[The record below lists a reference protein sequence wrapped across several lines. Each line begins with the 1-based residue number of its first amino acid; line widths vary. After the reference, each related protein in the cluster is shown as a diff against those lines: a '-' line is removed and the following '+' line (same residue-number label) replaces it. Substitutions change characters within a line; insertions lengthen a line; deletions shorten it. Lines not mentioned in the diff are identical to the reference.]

1 MEALAQGG
9 TEAPAGSAN
18 QTRTA
23 SSNSGSAADS
33 LPLSVPTTATVDD
46 GGKADAEKRARDI
59 FKKLAKEAGGEDAT
73 VENED
78 GDDDEEL
85 DGAGEGD
92 DAANAGEAKADKT
105 ASEKKPEKQSDAPT
119 PEALNEAREALVR
132 DSWTLADLEK
142 LPPGRVLELGTKAR
156 QRQQAADRFGST
168 KAQEVAALKAKLAE
182 LEGSPNN
189 NPQQGQNAAV
199 DGAAKVAAD
208 DPVIKGIKEKLSKLG
223 ELASPEAQ
231 AAIEDALSHVYT
243 SARSQMNEQV
253 QQQLAQI
260 TASTERQMLSAARK
274 SLQSDYPDLKDD
286 AKFADV
292 VKKAGAFAKTGLYGP
307 DDMEKL
313 ITDVCKTM
321 FTPGIKDVQRKM
333 LERTKKAK
341 DGQPD
346 VGQQGAAEKAK
357 PLSPEEKSRAI
368 LRQMQKG
375 ATAQQARRKVLQQ
388 A

>member
-1 MEALAQGG
+1 MEGSTNAG
-9 TEAPAGSAN
+9 TEARTGSN
-18 QTRTA
+18 A
-23 SSNSGSAADS
+23 SAVAAPSNSGNAADS
-33 LPLSVPTTATVDD
+33 LPLSVPTTANVDD
-46 GGKADAEKRARDI
+46 GGKADAEKKARDI
-59 FKKLAKEAGGEDAT
+59 FKKLAKEASGEDASDQSSDDAPEPDADDD
-73 VENED
+73 VD
-78 GDDDEEL
+78 GDD
-85 DGAGEGD
+85 AG
-92 DAANAGEAKADKT
+92 KAD
-105 ASEKKPEKQSDAPT
+105 ASAASAEKKPEKSPDAPT

-132 DSWTLADLEK
+132 DGFTLADLEK
-142 LPPGRVLELGTKAR
+142 LSPERVIQLGQHRKG
-156 QRQQAADRFGST
+156 QQQKQDGFGST
-168 KAQEVAALKAKLAE
+168 KAREVAELKAKLAE
-182 LEGSPNN
+182 LEG
-189 NPQQGQNAAV
+189 NPHPQP
-199 DGAAKVAAD
+199 DAAKAPVIDAD
-208 DPVIKGIKEKLSKLG
+208 DPVMKAITDKLSVLG
-223 ELASPEAQ
+223 DVASPEAR
-231 AAIEDALSHVYT
+231 AAIEDALKHVYT

-274 SLQSDYPDLKDD
+274 SLSSDYPDLKDD

-333 LERTKKAK
+333 LERTKKAR